1 MPDSETSAP
10 LTRPRPF
17 VVAGLTLALLGAC
30 LATMPFARQPTQGT
44 EVILPAYA
52 AAGFVLEV
60 MTAVLLLALFRVR
73 RSPALLILAC
83 GYLYSGFLIP
93 GWVLSFPGVF
103 AGLGIDAGPQATAA
117 IAAVRRVG
125 FAVFVLG
132 YAFAPGRGGSFLGS
146 RRASLCG
153 VALTFLL
160 VALLLVAVLWGRDS
174 LPPFMR
180 TRTEVN
186 PLWLVVPYLALT
198 LYAVGIVALLRRR
211 DALDPWICLV
221 LFSLVIE
228 LLLLSFVSSGTRLS
242 LGWWAGRLYG
252 LIAAGIVLLVLLSDT
267 TAVYARLAQSLAAAR
282 RGRENRLT
290 AMEAL
295 SASIAHEINQ
305 PLASMITNADAGL
318 RWLLRP
324 EPQRDRVE
332 AALRRIVADGHR
344 ANKIVT
350 GIRTMFMKGAQDRVP
365 LDVNAVIRDAAAAAT
380 EEARLAGVTVELSL
394 SPRAAM
400 VIGNAV
406 QLRQVVSN
414 LIDNAIDAMRE
425 GGLRQR
431 HLVLRSR
438 CVEREEVELVVEDTG
453 IGLPAGMEEM
463 IFEPF
468 VSTKM
473 EGMGMGLMFCR
484 TVVEAHGGHLGVSP
498 NRPRGTIF
506 RVVLPEAQ
514 GLAGQ
519 AEPEA

>member
-1 MPDSETSAP
+1 MPDGATSPP

-17 VVAGLTLALLGAC
+17 VVAGLAFALLGAC
-30 LATMPFARQPTQGT
+30 LATIPFAREPTRGT

-52 AAGFVLEV
+52 AASFVLEL

-83 GYLYSGFLIP
+83 GYLYSGFLMP
-93 GWVLSFPGVF
+93 GWLLTFPDVF
-103 AGLGIDAGPQATAA
+103 AGLGVDAGPQATAA
-117 IAAVRRVG
+117 IAAARRLG

-132 YAFAPGRGGSFLGS
+132 YAFAPDRGGSLLGS
-146 RRASLCG
+146 RRASLRG
-153 VALTFLL
+153 IALTVLL
-160 VALLLVAVLWGRDS
+160 AALVLGAVLWARDS

-186 PLWLVVPYLALT
+186 PLWAVVPYVALT
-198 LYAVGIVALLRRR
+198 LYAIGLAALLRRR
-211 DALDPWICLV
+211 GALDPWICLV

-228 LLLLSFVSSGTRLS
+228 LVLLSFVSGGTRLS

-252 LIAAGIVLLVLLSDT
+252 LVAAGIVLLVLLSDT

-295 SASIAHEINQ
+295 SATIAHEINQ

-350 GIRTMFMKGAQDRVP
+350 GIRTMFMKGAQERVP
-365 LDVNAVIRDAAAAAT
+365 FDVNGVIREAAAAAA
-380 EEARLAGVTVELSL
+380 EEARLAGVTMELSL
-394 SPRAAM
+394 APQMAM

-414 LIDNAIDAMRE
+414 LIDNAIDAMRAE
-425 GGLRQR
+425 GLRQR
-431 HLVLRSR
+431 HLILRSR
-438 CVEREEVELVVEDTG
+438 CTEQEEVEFVVEDTG
-453 IGLPAGMEEM
+453 VGLPPGMEELV
-463 IFEPF
+463 FEPF
-468 VSTKM
+468 VSTKA

-484 TVVEAHGGHLGVSP
+484 SVVEAHGGHLRVSA

-506 RVVLPEAQ
+506 RVVLPEAR

-519 AEPEA
+519 PEPGA